1 MKVLMTLLM
10 AAVCSVTLAGCA
22 SSVAPQG
29 GAAPAAATADAFAPA
44 KVPAGFIKGADLS
57 TLKEMEDVGY
67 VYKDLNGNP
76 GDCMQILKDQG
87 FNYVRLR
94 LWNDP
99 YDANGNTYGGG
110 TNDLPTDIALA
121 KRAKALGLKFLLD
134 FHYSDFWTDP
144 GKQFKPKA
152 WEKLSFEDLNK
163 ALYTYTK
170 ETIEAFAKEGVM
182 PDMVQVGNELNSGML
197 WPDGKSWGQ
206 NGGEFDRLATLL
218 KSAIQGVR
226 DGGGT
231 DCQIMLHLAEGPKK
245 DTFKWWFDEI
255 TARDVPFDIIGMSM
269 YTWWHGTIPQL
280 KESMEFCAERY
291 GKEINVV
298 EAAYAYTLE
307 NLDGVENTFTAN
319 EEKVSGYPATPEGQ
333 AAFFRDLME
342 AVASVKGGNGI
353 FYWEPAWKSAPGI
366 TWATQ
371 AGMDYTND
379 HWKEGNTRENQA
391 LFDNDGKLL
400 PSVKVFNNL

>member
-1 MKVLMTLLM
+1 
-10 AAVCSVTLAGCA
+10 
-22 SSVAPQG
+22 
-29 GAAPAAATADAFAPA
+29 
-44 KVPAGFIKGADLS
+44 
-57 TLKEMEDVGY
+57 
-67 VYKDLNGNP
+67 
-76 GDCMQILKDQG
+76 
-87 FNYVRLR
+87 
-94 LWNDP
+94 
-99 YDANGNTYGGG
+99 
-110 TNDLPTDIALA
+110 
-121 KRAKALGLKFLLD
+121 
-134 FHYSDFWTDP
+134 
-144 GKQFKPKA
+144 
-152 WEKLSFEDLNK
+152 
-163 ALYTYTK
+163 
-170 ETIEAFAKEGVM
+170 
-182 PDMVQVGNELNSGML
+182 
-197 WPDGKSWGQ
+197 
-206 NGGEFDRLATLL
+206 
-218 KSAIQGVR
+218 
-226 DGGGT
+226 
-231 DCQIMLHLAEGPKK
+231 
-245 DTFKWWFDEI
+245 
-255 TARDVPFDIIGMSM
+255 M